1 MCAVGV
7 SVSGVE
13 SLRRAKDLNAR
24 SEGVLGAHPL
34 VAEAVPSIAILMCTL
49 NGARFLPAQ
58 LASLERQTFQN
69 WRLFIS
75 DDGSTDDTLTILRSF
90 AQRQP
95 QRRRDP
101 DRTQPRPFSLNFLSL
116 AADRKIDADYFAFC
130 DQDDVWHPTKLERAV
145 TQLCAA
151 PEHLPAVYGG
161 RTRLVATDGKP
172 FGHSHRFS
180 KPPSFANALAQSI
193 AGANTMLLN
202 RAAKRLLERAGPLNV
217 VSHDWWTYQLVVGSG
232 GVFLYDREP
241 HLDYRQH
248 EANCIGCNRGLA
260 AQWKRFRM
268 VLNGGFG
275 RWNNINLQALQQ
287 SRHLLTPEARA
298 RLDAYETM
306 RNSPWLNAYE
316 YFGRQTFAVKHLPET
331 SRCFSRSCS
340 ENLDVFAVSHDI
352 PFSQRVCTNLPMG
365 MKVLVTGG
373 AGFIGS
379 AVCRRLIEKTDA
391 DVFNVDKLTYAANLS
406 ALHAIEANP
415 RYHFYHVD
423 ICDRPKLLAIVNR
436 HRPDAIIHLAAKI
449 ACRSFHHRTCE
460 TSSTPTSLEPTKCSR
475 LRARIGRA

>member
-1 MCAVGV
+1 
-7 SVSGVE
+7 
-13 SLRRAKDLNAR
+13 
-24 SEGVLGAHPL
+24 
-34 VAEAVPSIAILMCTL
+34 MCTL

-75 DDGSTDDTLTILRSF
+75 DDGSTDDTVTILRAF

-95 QRRRDP
+95 QRVEI
-101 DRTQPRPFSLNFLSL
+101 RTGPSRGPSLNFLSL

-172 FGHSHRFS
+172 FGHSYSFS

-287 SRHLLTPEARA
+287 SRHLLTLEARA

-306 RNSPWLNAYE
+306 RNSHLAKRLRVFWTSNIR
-316 YFGRQTFAVKHLPET
+316 RQTFA
-331 SRCFSRSCS
+331 
-340 ENLDVFAVSHDI
+340 
-352 PFSQRVCTNLPMG
+352 G
-365 MKVLVTGG
+365 
-373 AGFIGS
+373 
-379 AVCRRLIEKTDA
+379 
-391 DVFNVDKLTYAANLS
+391 NV
-406 ALHAIEANP
+406 AL
-415 RYHFYHVD
+415 F
-423 ICDRPKLLAIVNR
+423 LAI
-436 HRPDAIIHLAAKI
+436 LLK
-449 ACRSFHHRTCE
+449 
-460 TSSTPTSLEPTKCSR
+460 
-475 LRARIGRA
+475 RI